1 MLDAGDGDRGLAVGN
16 RRQGAGVAALSAHL
30 GVEGGLV
37 GDDEKRIVLR
47 VDFEDARLAFI
58 RIEAGEFGDRIG
70 RDLECAHDG

>member
-1 MLDAGDGDRGLAVGN
+1 MDAGDGDRGLAVGN
-16 RRQGAGVAALSAHL
+16 RRHGAGVAALPAHL

-47 VDFEDARLAFI
+47 VDFEDACFAFI

>member
-1 MLDAGDGDRGLAVGN
+1 MDAGDGDRGLAVGH
-16 RRQGAGVAALSAHL
+16 RRHGAGVAALPAHF

-47 VDFEDARLAFI
+47 VDFEDACLAFI

-70 RDLECAHDG
+70 